1 VNDIWKKIKLWMEV
15 PSLNPDD
22 ARRRKFLNIILMGSI
37 ILSAF
42 LLVILIWLRFTT
54 PHEIW
59 IAQGNNIIL
68 GVTFGILIGSILLF
82 ILNHY
87 LRGWLA
93 GGLFLILMTVGI
105 AYADSPQQLVAGRST
120 FLFAV
125 PIILASVLM
134 PSWTAFLATGLCI
147 LILGSLQV
155 QLTANIIDALPT
167 FLGFTFIALLVWL
180 SARSLEMALKD
191 LRSINVNLD
200 RLVQDRT
207 QELANSLS
215 RERIEAGRNKAILES
230 IADGVIVF
238 DINGTAIIANR
249 SSVRLLATTY
259 NDIVGSTVDE
269 LGQSKALDA
278 QSGEYLTKML
288 TSPGEQATSR
298 HIDWGRRTL
307 SVTSARVNDSQGLHI
322 GTVAVFRDYTPEA
335 EIERMK
341 NTFLAIVS
349 HELRTPLNA
358 ILGYAEMIKEAIYG
372 PVNEKQV
379 NASDRIM
386 ANSFR
391 LLEIVSDL
399 LDHAQMEAGKLALH
413 VKPFRPADLVENVH
427 GVMDKIAA
435 DKGLVLTSELDPDL
449 PDQIKGDIAR
459 LQQILVN
466 LINNAVKFT
475 DKGTVHMSLLQS
487 GRKSW
492 CLTVTDT
499 GIGIPEAEITNIF
512 EAFRQVDS
520 AVTRN
525 YGGFGLGLSIVKR
538 LVELMKGDISV
549 ASQLGSGTSFTVT
562 LPLKLAKR
570 IIE

>member
-1 VNDIWKKIKLWMEV
+1 
-15 PSLNPDD
+15 
-22 ARRRKFLNIILMGSI
+22 
-37 ILSAF
+37 
-42 LLVILIWLRFTT
+42 
-54 PHEIW
+54 
-59 IAQGNNIIL
+59 
-68 GVTFGILIGSILLF
+68 
-82 ILNHY
+82 
-87 LRGWLA
+87 
-93 GGLFLILMTVGI
+93 
-105 AYADSPQQLVAGRST
+105 
-120 FLFAV
+120 
-125 PIILASVLM
+125 
-134 PSWTAFLATGLCI
+134 
-147 LILGSLQV
+147 
-155 QLTANIIDALPT
+155 
-167 FLGFTFIALLVWL
+167 
-180 SARSLEMALKD
+180 
-191 LRSINVNLD
+191 
-200 RLVQDRT
+200 
-207 QELANSLS
+207 
-215 RERIEAGRNKAILES
+215 
-230 IADGVIVF
+230 
-238 DINGTAIIANR
+238 
-249 SSVRLLATTY
+249 
-259 NDIVGSTVDE
+259 
-269 LGQSKALDA
+269 
-278 QSGEYLTKML
+278 
-288 TSPGEQATSR
+288 
-298 HIDWGRRTL
+298 
-307 SVTSARVNDSQGLHI
+307 
-322 GTVAVFRDYTPEA
+322 
-335 EIERMK
+335 MK

-466 LINNAVKFT
+466 LINNSVKFT
-475 DKGTVHMSLLQS
+475 DKGKVHMSLLQS

-570 IIE
+570 ITE